1 MPRTVISETEIYKI
15 TSNIKKLTSYSA
27 EPYPLNSLTDRE
39 FEVLLYFIY
48 QKQINDKTFMKVT
61 LMSGVGERGRD
72 VVLSSNGKD
81 VGIIQCKKHKSNID
95 KPTIAKEII
104 KFCLYQIVEKD
115 LMPQNNKRF
124 LYIIATSTG
133 LTNTAKKIVR
143 NSELIYDDIEQF
155 IKWTDEVIN
164 EYATLRKLNLEVI
177 LKDLLKNIKR
187 LDIEEKTPQDINKLL
202 ISSPEIVDYF
212 FKVQKVTDNRLLERI
227 IKKYLD
233 PILISVN
240 NSDEKIVLE
249 DIDFK
254 KQFKKYL
261 EDNYEHYSYARTLV
275 FGNQQ
280 KKLEDFYIPLTIRC
294 SRNSQTAK
302 IENYPTKLINTYKK
316 ILISDTGGMGKS
328 TIMKWLFLNSIK
340 QGVGLPIFIELRSL
354 KNTNLVLDEI
364 LKKIQPIDKTYSKE
378 VILKVIGK
386 GNFIFFFDGFDEI
399 GIEHRDMVIEDLQN
413 FIFKANNNNTF
424 ILTSRPESALATF
437 ADFQE
442 FKINPLQEIEAF
454 ELIKRLGNNDEK
466 SERLIEKIK
475 EQKLHSINEFL
486 ENPLLVSLLFKKFEY
501 RETLPFDRRGFY
513 NGVFDALFEGHD
525 ITKDG
530 KYIRTKK
537 SKLSQTQFHQ
547 LLRALGFTSIKSFE
561 VEYTKVELIDY
572 VNKAIEHCPNLKVDS
587 LDFIQDLVTTVPL
600 FLKDADIYRWQHKS
614 IQEYFAAEFIC
625 HDTKNEQENVL
636 KALVKSENFDKL
648 RNVITL
654 CYEIDYKTFRNVVL
668 YDLCKEFIEYCNSS
682 FTEIQERGDIPITE
696 IRKRQGFLFLQKGR
710 NWYIINLCA
719 KSDNLKELFTVNQEF
734 AVNFKGLSID
744 NYLSGFFYSKYIPN
758 SNLKIAY
765 LLEFVNSN
773 LVKMETSIYP
783 TLDIKKLI
791 ETSKRLLN
799 SKTKKR
805 NENDFKIFSDNYYSD
820 VELLTEDNNSILNHK
835 DYFINTNRFLTDI
848 RLDYNECLKLIE
860 EVEKYKNEGIEKGLA
875 SGF

>member
-1 MPRTVISETEIYKI
+1 MSRTIIPETEIDKI

-48 QKQINDKTFMKVT
+48 QKQINDKAFMKVT

-72 VVLSSNGKD
+72 VVLSLNGKD

-115 LMPQNNKRF
+115 LMPKNNKRF
-124 LYIIATSTG
+124 MYIIATSTG

-143 NSELIYDDIEQF
+143 NSEIIFEDNEQF

-164 EYATLRKLNLEVI
+164 EYATLRKLDLKVI
-177 LKDLLKNIKR
+177 YDELLKNIQR

-212 FKVQKVTDNRLLERI
+212 FKVQKVTDNRLLEKI

-233 PILISVN
+233 PILISVNN

-280 KKLEDFYIPLTIRC
+280 KKLEDFYIPLTIKC
-294 SRNSQTAK
+294 TRNSQTVK

-340 QGVGLPIFIELRSL
+340 QSVGLPIFIELRSL

-364 LKKIQPIDKTYSKE
+364 LKKIQPIDKTYNKE
-378 VILKVIGK
+378 FILKVIGR

-399 GIEHRDMVIEDLQN
+399 GVEHRDTVIEDLQN
-413 FIFKANNNNTF
+413 FILKANNNNTF

-442 FKINPLQEIEAF
+442 FKINPLEKVEAF
-454 ELIKRLGNNDEK
+454 ELIRKLGNSDEK
-466 SERLIEKIK
+466 SERLIDKIK

-501 RETLPFDRRGFY
+501 RETLPFDKRGFY

-530 KYIRTKK
+530 KYIRSKK

-561 VEYTKVELIDY
+561 VEYTKTELIDY

-625 HDTKNEQENVL
+625 NDTKNEQENVL
-636 KALVKSENFDKL
+636 KALVKSEHFDKL

-668 YDLCKEFIEYCNSS
+668 YNLCKEFIKYCNSS
-682 FTEIQERGDIPITE
+682 FTEIQEKGDIPIAE
-696 IRKRQGFLFLQKGR
+696 IRKRQGFCYLHQDR
-710 NWYIINLCA
+710 NWYIVNLYA
-719 KSDNLKELFTVNQEF
+719 KKDKLKELLSTEHEF
-734 AVNFKGLSID
+734 AFNPKKLSID
-744 NYLSGFFYSKYIPN
+744 NFLVAFAFTKVKKPFNVRLSH
-758 SNLKIAY
+758 
-765 LLEFVNSN
+765 LLINVNSD
-773 LVKMETSIYP
+773 LVNSEMPIYP
-783 TLDIKKLI
+783 ILNFDNVI
-791 ETSKRLLN
+791 ERFKHWQN
-799 SKTKKR
+799 SKIERKK
-805 NENDFKIFSDNYYSD
+805 FILFGDNYYSD
-820 VELLTEDNNSILNHK
+820 FELISDDSNSVLNHK
-835 DYFINTNRFLTDI
+835 DYFANVNNFLCDI
-848 RLDYNECLKLIE
+848 RLNYNECLELIE
-860 EVEKYKNEGIEKGLA
+860 EVEKYKNEGVEKGLA